1 MAEKW
6 SLSGD
11 YLESCNCEVACPCV
25 FLSPPTEGTCN
36 VVVAWHIDKGSYG
49 ATKLDGFNVALA
61 VHSPGHMAQVK
72 WKAAAFL
79 DDKVDPAQQEALT
92 KIFTGQAGGHPAV
105 LASFVGEIVGM
116 SKVPIEYRKEGKGR
130 SLKLG
135 QAGSVAF
142 QFLEGQG
149 GAQVTV
155 SNHPLSISP
164 GQPMVVG
171 KSSELKLKASGFD
184 WSLSGK
190 SAFTAPFSYSG

>member
-1 MAEKW
+1 MAEQW

-25 FLSPPTEGTCN
+25 FLSPPTEGTCT

-49 ATKLDGFNVALA
+49 ATKLDGLNVALA

-79 DDKVDPAQQEALT
+79 DEKVNAAQQEALT

-130 SLKLG
+130 VLKLG
-135 QAGSVAF
+135 QSGSVAF

-149 GAQVTV
+149 GAPVTI
-155 SNHPLSISP
+155 SGHPLCISP
-164 GQPMVVG
+164 GQPVVVG
-171 KSSELKLKASGFD
+171 KSTELKLKAAGFD

-190 SAFTAPFSYSG
+190 NAFTAPFSYSG